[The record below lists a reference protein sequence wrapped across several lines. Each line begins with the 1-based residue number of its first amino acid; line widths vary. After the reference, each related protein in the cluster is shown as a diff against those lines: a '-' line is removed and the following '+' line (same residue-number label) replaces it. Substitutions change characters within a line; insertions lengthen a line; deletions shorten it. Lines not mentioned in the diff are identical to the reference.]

1 MAVLML
7 MRTFVSMQWNYSGV
21 VKKRLKCMQNAL
33 YDFYTGD
40 VLGVVSLLIILVI
53 SRGG

>member
-1 MAVLML
+1 M
-7 MRTFVSMQWNYSGV
+7 SMQWNYSGV
-21 VKKRLKCMQNAL
+21 VKKGLKWAQDAL

-40 VLGVVSLLIILVI
+40 VLGVVSILILSVI

>member
-1 MAVLML
+1 MCL
-7 MRTFVSMQWNYSGV
+7 RE
-21 VKKRLKCMQNAL
+21 RLKWAQDAL

-40 VLGVVSLLIILVI
+40 VLGVVSLLIISVI